1 MTASTLSM
9 LTADQT
15 AERLPFGPLCDA
27 VASAAR
33 DYAAGRITS
42 PERQVLPLAGD
53 GVLLSMPATAQDIGI
68 HKLVNVCPANGARG
82 LPTIH
87 GVVAVYDAPTG
98 VPLAI
103 LDGPTVTGRR
113 TAAVSMLAIRTLAR
127 KAPRHVALIGAGK
140 QASDHAKALAALHPG
155 IRVDVHTRRLDAAEA
170 FCRAHDG
177 LGLDLHPATGAIDPA
192 VTVVITLTTSR
203 QPVYDEA
210 PRPDRL
216 LIGVGAFK
224 PEMAEYGPTSILG
237 SEVFLDDPAGARHEA
252 GDLIQAGFDW
262 AKGRSLADAL
272 EGRASPDMPRLFKS
286 VGCAAW
292 DLAAARCAAWD
303 LAAARCALAASA

>member
-1 MTASTLSM
+1 MTAPTLSM

-15 AERLPFGPLCDA
+15 AECLPFSPLCDA

-33 DYAAGRITS
+33 DYAVGRITS

-53 GVLLSMPATAQDIGI
+53 GVLLSMPATAPDIGI
-68 HKLVNVCPANGARG
+68 HKLVNVCPDNAARG

-87 GVVAVYDAPTG
+87 GVVAAYDAATG

-127 KAPRHVALIGAGK
+127 PAPRHVALIGAGK
-140 QASDHAKALAALHPG
+140 QASEHAKALAALYPG
-155 IRVDVHTRRLDAAEA
+155 VRVDIHALNREEAEA
-170 FCRAHDG
+170 FCRAHEG
-177 LGLDLHPATGAIDPA
+177 VGLDLRPAPGAVDPA
-192 VTVVITLTTSR
+192 ATVVITLTTSKR
-203 QPVYDEA
+203 PVYDES

-224 PEMAEYGPTSILG
+224 PEMAEYGPTSVLG

-272 EGRASPDMPRLFKS
+272 EGRASMDTPRLFKS

-292 DLAAARCAAWD
+292 DLAAARCA
-303 LAAARCALAASA
+303 LATLGLGAQP